1 LGLFNRDTSDWLEG
15 TATVLAEHPTNTYFY
30 GPHDLQGRPA
40 LRYDKLDLQIALP
53 GRAPYVLERKRQG
66 IPTGMVGLE
75 GRTVPVKVHPKKK
88 DKFDISWAA
97 AHAEGGGGQGVTI
110 SFVSRDGGAALSP
123 PLQAAKDPL
132 DRLEK
137 LGRLHASG
145 VLTDAEFA
153 AEKAKIL
160 GA

>member
-1 LGLFNRDTSDWLEG
+1 LGLFSRDTSDWLEG
-15 TATVLAEHPTNTYFY
+15 TATVLAEHPTNTYYY

-53 GRAPYVLERKRQG
+53 GRAPYTLERRRQG
-66 IPTGMVGLE
+66 IPAGMVGALE
-75 GRTVPVKVHPKKK
+75 GRTVPVKVHPKKQ

-97 AHAEGGGGQGVTI
+97 ALAEGGGGQGVTV
-110 SFVSRDGGAALSP
+110 SFVSRGAEAVR
-123 PLQAAKDPL
+123 AVEEDPL

-153 AEKAKIL
+153 AEKSKIL